1 MPGSILPGEESLPGV
16 FPLPST
22 HGRPPPANAWPC
34 CGKKIPPFSR
44 SACIK
49 PPHFTLV
56 FHRREFPVSKG
67 LPANTNTKFLF
78 VWAEGRGGRICI
90 AMDGKWPVR
99 GYGSLLQWL
108 SAWLAA
114 RDHKKSCLQPAWS
127 FPSQIEGRSWIF
139 CFPHKAR
146 AILPIG

>member
-22 HGRPPPANAWPC
+22 HGRPPPPPPANAWPC

-78 VWAEGRGGRICI
+78 VWAEGREGGGEEFASRWTESGRLGDTAACCS
-90 AMDGKWPVR
+90 G
-99 GYGSLLQWL
+99 L
-108 SAWLAA
+108 SAWPAA

-127 FPSQIEGRSWIF
+127 FPSQIEGRS
-139 CFPHKAR
+139 
-146 AILPIG
+146 